1 MMISMND
8 GKQITINLELEVNG
22 DTMSGEA
29 RTGSGTT
36 RSFSSWL
43 GLIGALD
50 MLVGDGAV
58 EPSGD
63 ARPGSVRQVR

>member
-1 MMISMND
+1 MMISMSD